1 MNKDEAYKLM
11 DCLGRLTHDPV
22 AWVYFAFDWDN
33 DPELKGQKPQKW
45 QLEQLERIAKG
56 LETPD
61 SIILAHLMGHFNTPG
76 HKRRRNRQYRSP
88 IKNKNLG
95 GTC

>member
-33 DPELKGQKPQKW
+33 DPELKGQKPQELQKDW
-45 QLEQLERIAKG
+45 KLRTQ
-56 LETPD
+56 
-61 SIILAHLMGHFNTPG
+61 
-76 HKRRRNRQYRSP
+76 
-88 IKNKNLG
+88 
-95 GTC
+95 